1 MFHLALRM
9 LLGDR
14 AKYIMLVGGLTFS
27 SLLMTQQNGVFQGL
41 LSWTTSHMRNM
52 RASIWV
58 VDSRVEQV
66 NETKALRDTDVNRVR
81 SVDGVD
87 FAMPLFQGVVKARA
101 PDGSE
106 KLIQMIGIHSGS
118 LFGRPSK
125 VIEGEI
131 EQLRIANT
139 VVIDELAAERL
150 GWSKDKNGVQRP
162 LRVGDTFEI
171 NDREARVVGICR
183 TERHFFGY
191 PYVFSSYDQ
200 ALQFAPRQRK
210 MLSMI
215 LAEPKP
221 GLTAAE
227 VAEAIRRDTGLA
239 AYTVPEFEKKTISW
253 IWRNT
258 GIPASFMTTIIL
270 GFIVGVA
277 IAGQTF
283 YSFVLENL
291 RNLGALKAMGASN
304 GLLSAMLLFQAL
316 TVGLVGYGMGLG
328 LTAAFGFAVAEN
340 GQPPFLL
347 QPEAIVRSLVAILI
361 ISSLAALLGIRKV
374 ARLEPAIV
382 FRG

>member
-14 AKYIMLVGGLTFS
+14 AKYIMLIGGLTFS
-27 SLLMTQQNGVFQGL
+27 ALLMTQQNGVFQGL
-41 LSWTTSHMRNM
+41 LAWTTSHMRNM

-81 SVDGVD
+81 SVAGVD
-87 FAMPLFQGVVKARA
+87 FAMPLFQSVLKARA
-101 PDGSE
+101 ADGSE
-106 KLIQMIGIHSGS
+106 KLIQMIGIHAGT
-118 LFGRPSK
+118 LFGGPTQ
-125 VIEGEI
+125 ILAGEL
-131 EQLRIANT
+131 EQLRMANT
-139 VVIDELAAERL
+139 VVVDELAAERL
-150 GWSKDKNGVQRP
+150 GRAAGIP
-162 LRVGDTFEI
+162 LTVGDTFEI
-171 NDREARVVGICR
+171 NDREARVVGVCR

-215 LAEPKP
+215 LAEPKA
-221 GLTAAE
+221 GLTADE
-227 VAEAIRRDTGLA
+227 VANAIRSETGLA
-239 AYTVPEFEKKTISW
+239 AYTVPQFEKSTISW

-270 GFIVGVA
+270 GFIVGIA

-291 RNLGALKAMGASN
+291 RHLGALKAMGASN
-304 GLLSAMLLFQAL
+304 GLLSAMLLFQAF
-316 TVGLVGYGMGLG
+316 TVGLIGYGLG
-328 LTAAFGFAVAEN
+328 LGITAAFGFAVADQ
-340 GQPPFLL
+340 GQPPFRLL
-347 QPEAIVRSLVAILI
+347 PDSLIRTFVAILL
-361 ISSLAALLGIRKV
+361 ISGFAALLGIRKV
-374 ARLEPAIV
+374 AKLEPAVV

>member
-1 MFHLALRM
+1 M

-14 AKYIMLVGGLTFS
+14 AKYLMLVGGLTFS
-27 SLLMTQQNGVFQGL
+27 ALLMTQQNAVFQGL

-52 RASIWV
+52 RAPIWV
-58 VDSRVEQV
+58 VEARVQQV

-81 SVDGVD
+81 SVTGVD
-87 FAMPLFQGVVKARA
+87 FAMPLFQSVLKARA
-101 PDGSE
+101 SDGSE
-106 KLIQMIGIHSGS
+106 KLIQMIGLHAGT
-118 LFGRPSK
+118 LFGRPARMLS
-125 VIEGEI
+125 GNI
-131 EQLRIANT
+131 EQLRVANA
-139 VVIDELAAERL
+139 VVIDDLAAERL
-150 GWSKDKNGVQRP
+150 GRAPSRGQPARP
-162 LRVGDTFEI
+162 LVVGDVFEI

-191 PYVFSSYDQ
+191 PYVFATYDQ

-215 LAEPKP
+215 LASPKP
-221 GLTAAE
+221 GVSPE
-227 VAEAIRRDTGLA
+227 VAAARIEAETGLK
-239 AYTVPEFEKKTISW
+239 AYTVPEFERSTLAW
-253 IWRNT
+253 IWKNT
-258 GIPASFMTTIIL
+258 GIPASFMTTILL

-304 GLLSAMLLFQAL
+304 GLLSAMLLLQAF
-316 TVGLVGYGMGLG
+316 TVGLVGYGIGLG
-328 LTAAFGFAVAEN
+328 LTALFGFLVSN
-340 GQPPFLL
+340 GGQPPFLL
-347 QPEAIVRSLVAILI
+347 EPAAILRTLVAILVI
-361 ISSLAALLGIRKV
+361 CTLAALLGIRKV

>member
-1 MFHLALRM
+1 M

-118 LFGRPSK
+118 LFGHPSK

-150 GWSKDKNGVQRP
+150 GWSKDENGVQRR

>member
-14 AKYIMLVGGLTFS
+14 AKYIMLIGGLTFS
-27 SLLMTQQNGVFQGL
+27 ALLMTQQNGVFQGL
-41 LSWTTSHMRNM
+41 LAWTTSHMRNM

-81 SVDGVD
+81 SVAGVD
-87 FAMPLFQGVVKARA
+87 FAMPLFQSVLKARA
-101 PDGSE
+101 ADGSE
-106 KLIQMIGIHSGS
+106 KLIQMIGIHAGT
-118 LFGRPSK
+118 LFGGPTQ
-125 VIEGEI
+125 ILAGEL
-131 EQLRIANT
+131 EQLRMANT
-139 VVIDELAAERL
+139 VVVDELAAERL
-150 GWSKDKNGVQRP
+150 GRAAGIP
-162 LRVGDTFEI
+162 LTVGDTFEI
-171 NDREARVVGICR
+171 NDREARVVGVCR

-215 LAEPKP
+215 LAEPKA
-221 GLTAAE
+221 GLTAE
-227 VAEAIRRDTGLA
+227 QVANAIRSETGLA
-239 AYTVPEFEKKTISW
+239 AYTVPQFEKSTISW

-270 GFIVGVA
+270 GFIVGIA

-291 RNLGALKAMGASN
+291 RHLGALKAMGASN
-304 GLLSAMLLFQAL
+304 GLLSAMLLFQAF
-316 TVGLVGYGMGLG
+316 TVGLIGYGLG
-328 LTAAFGFAVAEN
+328 LGITAAFGFAVADQ
-340 GQPPFLL
+340 GQPPFRLL
-347 QPEAIVRSLVAILI
+347 PDSLIRTFVAILL
-361 ISSLAALLGIRKV
+361 ISGFAALLGIRKV
-374 ARLEPAIV
+374 AKLEPAVV

>member
-14 AKYIMLVGGLTFS
+14 AKYIMLIGGLTFS
-27 SLLMTQQNGVFQGL
+27 ALLMTQQNGVFQGL
-41 LSWTTSHMRNM
+41 LAWTTSHMRNM

-81 SVDGVD
+81 SVAGVD
-87 FAMPLFQGVVKARA
+87 FAMPLFQSVLKARA
-101 PDGSE
+101 ADGSE
-106 KLIQMIGIHSGS
+106 KLIQMIGIHAGT
-118 LFGRPSK
+118 LFGGPTQ
-125 VIEGEI
+125 ILAGEL
-131 EQLRIANT
+131 EQLRMANT

-150 GWSKDKNGVQRP
+150 GRAAGIP
-162 LRVGDTFEI
+162 LTVGDTFEI
-171 NDREARVVGICR
+171 NDREARVVGVCR

-215 LAEPKP
+215 LAEPKA
-221 GLTAAE
+221 GLTAE
-227 VAEAIRRDTGLA
+227 QVANAIRSETGLA
-239 AYTVPEFEKKTISW
+239 AYTVPQFEKSTISW

-270 GFIVGVA
+270 GFIVGIA

-291 RNLGALKAMGASN
+291 RHLGALKAMGASN
-304 GLLSAMLLFQAL
+304 GLLSAMLLFQAF
-316 TVGLVGYGMGLG
+316 TVGLIGYGLG
-328 LTAAFGFAVAEN
+328 LGITAAFGFAVADQ
-340 GQPPFLL
+340 GQPPFRLL
-347 QPEAIVRSLVAILI
+347 PDSLIRTFVAILL
-361 ISSLAALLGIRKV
+361 ISGFAALLGIRKV
-374 ARLEPAIV
+374 AKLEPAIV

>member
-1 MFHLALRM
+1 MLHLALKM

-14 AKYIMLVGGLTFS
+14 AKYFMLVGGLTFS
-27 SLLMTQQNGVFQGL
+27 ALLMTQQNAVFQGL
-41 LSWTTSHMRNM
+41 LAWTTSHMRNM

-81 SVDGVD
+81 SVAEVD
-87 FAMPLFQGVVKARA
+87 FAMPLYQGVLKARA
-101 PDGSE
+101 LDGSE
-106 KLIQMIGIHSGS
+106 KLIQMIGLHAGTLFGAPAQILDGS
-118 LFGRPSK
+118 L
-125 VIEGEI
+125 
-131 EQLRIANT
+131 EQLRMANT

-150 GWSKDKNGVQRP
+150 GNGPGVR
-162 LRVGDTFEI
+162 LRIGDTFEI

-215 LAEPKP
+215 LAEPRP
-221 GLTAAE
+221 GITAESA
-227 VAEAIRRDTGLA
+227 AEAIRRETGLA
-239 AYTVPEFEKKTISW
+239 AYTVPQFERSTIAW

-291 RNLGALKAMGASN
+291 RHLGALKAMGASN
-304 GLLSAMLLFQAL
+304 SLLSVMLLLQAF
-316 TVGLVGYGMGLG
+316 TVGIVGYGVGLG
-328 LTAAFGFAVAEN
+328 LTAAFGFAVGN
-340 GQPPFLL
+340 KGQPPFNL
-347 QPEAIVRSLVAILI
+347 EASAMLRTLFAILA
-361 ISSLAALLGIRKV
+361 ISTLAALLGIRKV
-374 ARLEPAIV
+374 ARLEPAVV

>member
-14 AKYIMLVGGLTFS
+14 SKYIMLVGGLTFS
-27 SLLMTQQNGVFQGL
+27 ALLMTQQNAVFQGL

-58 VDSRVEQV
+58 VEPRVEQV

-81 SVDGVD
+81 SVAGVD
-87 FAMPLFQGVVKARA
+87 FAMPLFQGVLKARA
-101 PDGSE
+101 GDGSE
-106 KLIQMIGIHSGS
+106 KLIQMIGLHAGT
-118 LFGRPSK
+118 LFGRPP
-125 VIEGEI
+125 VMLDGEL
-131 EQLRIANT
+131 EQLRMANT
-139 VVIDELAAERL
+139 VVIDELAAQRL
-150 GWSKDKNGVQRP
+150 GNGPSKP
-162 LRVGDTFEI
+162 LRVGDVFEI
-171 NDREARVVGICR
+171 NDREARVVGLCR

-221 GLTAAE
+221 GVPTQQ
-227 VAEAIRRDTGLA
+227 VVDAIRAETGLA
-239 AYTVPEFEKKTISW
+239 AYTVPEFERSTIAW

-258 GIPASFMTTIIL
+258 GIPASFMTTILL

-291 RNLGALKAMGASN
+291 RHLGALKAMGASN
-304 GLLSAMLLFQAL
+304 RLLSSMLLFQAL
-316 TVGLVGYGMGLG
+316 TVGLVGYGIGLG
-328 LTAAFGFAVAEN
+328 LTAAFGFAVADV
-340 GQPPFLL
+340 GQPPFVL
-347 QPEAIVRSLVAILI
+347 QPVAMARTLVAILI
-361 ISSLAALLGIRKV
+361 ISCLAALLGIRKV
-374 ARLEPAIV
+374 AKLEPAVV

>member
-1 MFHLALRM
+1 MYLLALKM

-58 VDSRVEQV
+58 VESRVEQV

-87 FAMPLFQGVVKARA
+87 FAVPLFQGVMKARA
-101 PDGSE
+101 ADGSD
-106 KLIQMIGIHSGS
+106 KQVQLIGLHGGT
-118 LFGRPSK
+118 LYGRPAVMVDGDIS
-125 VIEGEI
+125 
-131 EQLRIANT
+131 QLRVPNT
-139 VVIDELAAERL
+139 VVVDELAAQPARL
-150 GWSKDKNGVQRP
+150 GAGLGRSLK
-162 LRVGDTFEI
+162 VGDTFEI
-171 NDREARVVGICR
+171 NDREARVVGVCK

-191 PYVFSSYDQ
+191 PYVFTSYDQ
-200 ALQFAPRQRK
+200 ALQYAPRQRK

-221 GLTAAE
+221 GIPAEEVARRIAAE
-227 VAEAIRRDTGLA
+227 TGMK
-239 AYTVPEFEKKTISW
+239 AYTVPEFERSTVAW

-277 IAGQTF
+277 VSGQTF

-291 RNLGALKAMGASN
+291 KNLGALKAMGAGN
-304 GLLSAMLLFQAL
+304 GLLAGMLLFQAI
-316 TVGLVGYGMGLG
+316 TVGVIGYGLGLG
-328 LTAAFGFAVAEN
+328 LTAVFGLAVAQS
-340 GQPPFLL
+340 GQPPFK
-347 QPEAIVRSLVAILI
+347 LVPLYLVQTFGAVLVICV
-361 ISSLAALLGIRKV
+361 LAALFGIRKV

>member
-1 MFHLALRM
+1 MFLLALKM

-14 AKYIMLVGGLTFS
+14 AKYIMLIGGLTFS

-58 VDSRVEQV
+58 VESRVEQV

-87 FAMPLFQGVVKARA
+87 FAVPLFQGVMKARA
-101 PDGSE
+101 FDGSD
-106 KLIQMIGIHSGS
+106 KQIQLIGLHGGT
-118 LFGRPSK
+118 LFGRPAQM
-125 VIEGEI
+125 VAGDIA
-131 EQLRIANT
+131 QLRVANS
-139 VVIDELAAERL
+139 VVIDELAAEVTRL
-150 GWSKDKNGVQRP
+150 GAGLGRRVQ
-162 LRVGDTFEI
+162 VGDTFEI
-171 NDREARVVGICR
+171 NDREARVVGICK

-191 PYVFSSYDQ
+191 PYVFTTYDQ
-200 ALQFAPRQRK
+200 ALQYAPRQRK

-221 GLTAAE
+221 GISPEEAAHRITE
-227 VAEAIRRDTGLA
+227 QTGLR
-239 AYTVPEFEKKTISW
+239 AYTVPEFEKSTIAW

-270 GFIVGVA
+270 GFVVGVA
-277 IAGQTF
+277 VCGQTF

-291 RNLGALKAMGASN
+291 KNLGALKAMGASN
-304 GLLSAMLLFQAL
+304 WLLAGMLLFQAL
-316 TVGLVGYGMGLG
+316 TVGVIGYGMGLG
-328 LTAAFGFAVAEN
+328 LTALFGFAVTKS
-340 GQPPFLL
+340 GQPPFK
-347 QPEAIVRSLVAILI
+347 LVPVYLI
-361 ISSLAALLGIRKV
+361 QSFVAVLVICVLAALFGIRKV
-374 ARLEPAIV
+374 AKLEPAVV

>member
-14 AKYIMLVGGLTFS
+14 AKYIMLIGGLTFS
-27 SLLMTQQNGVFQGL
+27 ALLMTQQNGVFQGL
-41 LSWTTSHMRNM
+41 LAWTTSHMRNM

-81 SVDGVD
+81 SVAGVD
-87 FAMPLFQGVVKARA
+87 FAMPLFQSVLKARA
-101 PDGSE
+101 ADGSE
-106 KLIQMIGIHSGS
+106 KLIQMIGIHAGT
-118 LFGRPSK
+118 LFGGPTQ
-125 VIEGEI
+125 ILAGEL
-131 EQLRIANT
+131 EQLRMANT

-150 GWSKDKNGVQRP
+150 GRAAGIP
-162 LRVGDTFEI
+162 LTVGDTFEI
-171 NDREARVVGICR
+171 NDREARVVGVCR

-215 LAEPKP
+215 LAEPKA
-221 GLTAAE
+221 GLTADE
-227 VAEAIRRDTGLA
+227 VANAIRSETGLA
-239 AYTVPEFEKKTISW
+239 AYTVPQFEKSTISW

-270 GFIVGVA
+270 GFIVGIA

-291 RNLGALKAMGASN
+291 RHLGALKAMGASN
-304 GLLSAMLLFQAL
+304 GLLSAMLLFQAF
-316 TVGLVGYGMGLG
+316 TVGLIGYGLGLG
-328 LTAAFGFAVAEN
+328 LTAAFGFAVADH
-340 GQPPFLL
+340 GQPPFRLL
-347 QPEAIVRSLVAILI
+347 PDSLIRTFVAILL
-361 ISSLAALLGIRKV
+361 ISGFAALLGIRKV
-374 ARLEPAIV
+374 AKLEPAVV